1 MRGGRTLALLV
12 LLLVPVAYF
21 ASKEYRNPTPA
32 TDTKKL
38 EKVFSVESDKIE
50 EVAIKSESGER
61 TTLRK
66 AGADWQVVAPAD
78 GAPAAADASE
88 VSGITSNLSTLE
100 QQRVIDEN
108 AQDLKEFGLA
118 EPRIEVT
125 FKAGGEP
132 QTLQIGAKTP
142 TGQRCLRKDRR

>member
-12 LLLVPVAYF
+12 LVLVPVAYF

-78 GAPAAADASE
+78 GAPLRPTRRRSPGSPPICRPSSSS
-88 VSGITSNLSTLE
+88 VSST
-100 QQRVIDEN
+100 RTR
-108 AQDLKEFGLA
+108 
-118 EPRIEVT
+118 RI
-125 FKAGGEP
+125 
-132 QTLQIGAKTP
+132 
-142 TGQRCLRKDRR
+142 